1 MTRLEIIKIVRK
13 LVIKGQVEKALAA
26 LYAYTEG
33 VDKELESDIVLLQ
46 SNSTINQEQYEI
58 KQIITKQEHDLTRS
72 RTILAIENLLN
83 KLPLQSTNNIS
94 AEIFEAQ
101 NEGLHDIKTLIPRWV
116 WATIGI
122 VALAIITFF
131 VVSQNTPKNV
141 VQPTAIV
148 QKEESNFM
156 GEWSANVTKK
166 GYYVERGL
174 KKYFENASATW
185 SHVLQLAVAIG
196 GAREAVQ
203 RVVTD
208 VQLHDSAAKTLEPRR
223 LSGDLHARRDRRGAR
238 GRRALAAVNLDDA
251 EAAGTERIE
260 GISGTQLR
268 HVDTTDGGGTHDRR
282 ALLDEHLATI
292 DGQRHRRQAALARA
306 VRRRSTHVVFCGL
319 GTGEFPDRFVAE
331 EGEAQCHE

>member
-13 LVIKGQVEKALAA
+13 LVVKGQVEKALAA

-94 AEIFEAQ
+94 SEIFEAQ
-101 NEGLHDIKTLIPRWV
+101 NEGLDDIKTLMPPWV
-116 WATIGI
+116 WAAIGV
-122 VALAIITFF
+122 VALAIITFI
-131 VVSQNTPKNV
+131 VVRQNAPKNV
-141 VQPTAIV
+141 VQPTPIV

-185 SHVLQLAVAIG
+185 RVKVLPDHKLIMQ
-196 GAREAVQ
+196 
-203 RVVTD
+203 
-208 VQLHDSAAKTLEPRR
+208 
-223 LSGDLHARRDRRGAR
+223 
-238 GRRALAAVNLDDA
+238 
-251 EAAGTERIE
+251 GTI
-260 GISGTQLR
+260 
-268 HVDTTDGGGTHDRR
+268 DTTGSTNIRWHFDATQQVLTMIQEDGYAFDAKVEVNEPNRQIWRTIKQE
-282 ALLDEHLATI
+282 ANKVDEWEWTLTK
-292 DGQRHRRQAALARA
+292 
-306 VRRRSTHVVFCGL
+306 
-319 GTGEFPDRFVAE
+319 
-331 EGEAQCHE
+331 